1 MFVNFS
7 ELELYRR
14 KKVDVKANSGSS
26 VSFMIIPRE
35 LGYITI
41 KATANS
47 VLAGDSVEHKLLVN
61 VINFSFPICICVN
74 DRVQDCRKY
83 NVTFLRLREKRNTKT
98 KRYFWI

>member
-7 ELELYRR
+7 ELEVYRS

-35 LGYITI
+35 LGYIDI
-41 KATANS
+41 KVTASS

-61 VINFSFPICICVN
+61 VI
-74 DRVQDCRKY
+74 Y
-83 NVTFLRLREKRNTKT
+83 L
-98 KRYFWI
+98 

>member
-1 MFVNFS
+1 MVYVS
-7 ELELYRR
+7 ELELYRK

-41 KATANS
+41 KVTANS

-61 VINFSFPICICVN
+61 VMIFTPVFLLARLPDVKHKRCF
-74 DRVQDCRKY
+74 
-83 NVTFLRLREKRNTKT
+83 TLRLRERRNIRT
-98 KRYFWI
+98 KRSFWI